1 MQLAQRKVKILKAIV
16 ESYIK
21 NGDPVGSKALCSTLD
36 FPVSSATVRN
46 DMAELAELGLLIQ
59 PHTSAGR
66 IPSQAGYR
74 LYVNELMEKKRVPD
88 EIKALI
94 ASSLEAVADDPERIL
109 RKASE
114 VVSEIIRTAVITTT
128 PSSETAR
135 IRRLK
140 FVQTSRQ
147 TCMVV
152 LITSSGLV
160 KNRLFKCDYVI
171 TPEIISIF
179 ESSLNRR
186 LAGVPVTGMTP
197 AYVQTLAVEF
207 GDLAMLIPGVLA
219 AIMDACAEV
228 SGVSVAIAGK
238 ISLLFSRENDFSTA
252 KSLMKFLN
260 SEEELE
266 MFAMNIKPERRIL
279 IGSEIGTDVLED
291 FCVITSPYSIEH
303 SSGGYL
309 AAISPMRTDYAYIL
323 AVLDYT
329 AECVT
334 RLIRELLM
342 LDIE

>member
-1 MQLAQRKVKILKAIV
+1 MQLAERKVKILKAVV
-16 ESYIK
+16 ESYIRH
-21 NGDPVGSKALCSTLD
+21 GEPIGSKALCGMLD

-46 DMAELAELGLLIQ
+46 DMAELSELGLLLQ

-66 IPSQAGYR
+66 VPSQAGYR
-74 LYVNELMEKKRVPD
+74 LYVNELMEKKRIPD

-94 ASSLEAVADDPERIL
+94 VSALETSADDPERIL

-114 VVSEIIRTAVITTT
+114 VVSEITHTSVIATT
-128 PSSETAR
+128 PSSDTAR

-140 FVQTSRQ
+140 FIQTSRQ

-179 ESSLNRR
+179 DSSLNRR
-186 LAGVPVTGMTP
+186 LAGVPISSMTP
-197 AYVQTLAVEF
+197 AYVQTLAVEL
-207 GDLAMLIPGVLA
+207 GDLAMLIPSVLA
-219 AIMDACAEV
+219 AIMDACSEV
-228 SGVSVAIAGK
+228 SGISVAAAGK
-238 ISLLFSRENDFSTA
+238 ISLLFSKENDFSTA
-252 KSLMKFLN
+252 KALMRFLN
-260 SEEELE
+260 SEEEME
-266 MFAMNIKPERRIL
+266 KFAMSINPESRVL
-279 IGSEIGTDVLED
+279 IGSEIGIGILED
-291 FCVITSPYSIEH
+291 FCVMVSPYSIDR

-323 AVLDYT
+323 AVLDCA

-342 LDIE
+342 LDGE